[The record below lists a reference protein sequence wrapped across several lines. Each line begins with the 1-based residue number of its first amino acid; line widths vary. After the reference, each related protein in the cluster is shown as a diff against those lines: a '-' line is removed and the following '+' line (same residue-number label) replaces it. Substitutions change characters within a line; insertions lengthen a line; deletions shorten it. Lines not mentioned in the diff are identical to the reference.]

1 MKHRSYDSMIVKG
14 IAYLFV
20 GFFAVV
26 AILPFISLVM
36 SSFASEYDIINNG
49 YRLWPGEFSLDAYK
63 FIFKYPETIYKA
75 YGITTSIT
83 VLGTA
88 ISLFFGSM
96 AAYVM
101 FRREVRYRMGLAF
114 FLYFTELFN
123 GGLAAFFIVVSK
135 MLHLKNSYFV
145 LLLVPMFSVFNILIL
160 RNFIRGSIPYSLV
173 ESAKI
178 DGANDFKTFI
188 SIVLPLCKPALAS
201 IGLFTALIYWNDWW
215 TAMMFVE
222 DRNLH
227 TLQYTLYK
235 ILSSTNIS
243 SNMAGNIPLI
253 DLPKESVKLALT
265 VVSTGP
271 IILAYPFVQKYFVKG
286 VTIGSVKE

>member
-1 MKHRSYDSMIVKG
+1 MKNISYDTVIVKT
-14 IAYLFV
+14 IAYVVVGLF
-20 GFFAVV
+20 AII

-36 SSFASEYDIINNG
+36 SSFASEKDIIMNG
-49 YRLWPGEFSLDAYK
+49 YSLWPEEFSLDAYK
-63 FIFKYPETIYKA
+63 FIFKFPETIYKA
-75 YGITTSIT
+75 YGITTSVTII
-83 VLGTA
+83 GTG
-88 ISLFFGSM
+88 ISLFLGSM

-101 FRREVRYRMGLAF
+101 FRKEIKYRMGLAF

-135 MLHLKNSYFV
+135 MLHLKNSYFA
-145 LLLVPMFSVFNILIL
+145 LLLIPMFSTFNILIL

-178 DGANDFKTFI
+178 DGANDFRIFI
-188 SIVLPLCKPALAS
+188 SVVLPLCKPALAS

-222 DRNLH
+222 DRSLY

-243 SNMAGNIPLI
+243 SNMAGNIPNI
-253 DLPKESVKLALT
+253 KLPKESVKLALT

-271 IILAYPFVQKYFVKG
+271 IIMLYPFVQKYFVKG

>member
-1 MKHRSYDSMIVKG
+1 MKIRSIDSMIVKL
-14 IAYLFV
+14 IAYVVV
-20 GFFAVV
+20 GLSAIV
-26 AILPFISLVM
+26 AILPFLSLVM

-75 YGITTSIT
+75 YGITTSVT
-83 VLGTA
+83 LLGTA
-88 ISLFFGSM
+88 ISLFLSSM

-101 FRREVRYRMGLAF
+101 FRREVKYRKGLAF

-145 LLLVPMFSVFNILIL
+145 LLLIPMFSTFNILIL
-160 RNFIRGSIPYSLV
+160 RNFIKGAIPYSLV

-178 DGANDFKTFI
+178 DGANDFRIFI
-188 SIVLPLCKPALAS
+188 TIVLPLSKAALAS

-222 DRNLH
+222 NRDLH

-253 DLPKESVKLALT
+253 NLPKETVKLALT

-271 IILAYPFVQKYFVKG
+271 IVMVYPFVQKYFVKG